1 MKRKPAL
8 KTQKSEK
15 REKKFDLLETGSLRR
30 LTILVLAVCLIAG
43 ILLSVVRF
51 YKNPGVT
58 YASAEMVLTFD
69 GAATGTAPNGV
80 AFDVRTMA
88 CDEVLNA
95 GLKAAALDGVY
106 TPEQIRSCLTVRGIY
121 PRDMVEQVMYYE
133 SLLVFSSSRE
143 LTVGNYHPTTFNVRL
158 SDDFDGS
165 ISQGKLKQLLNGIL
179 EAYRE
184 YFARVYSYSLD
195 KSIALFDLDYY
206 DYPQQ
211 LEIIEGRFDAVSRYA
226 LELYRKDPDFLFRGA
241 SFNDIYVRLSV
252 LLDSS
257 VTKMNANMILNG
269 LSRNAGRLL
278 TQYQYQIRDLSTRKE
293 MQEQEL
299 KKLDELIA
307 SYEKHEIIYLPTL
320 ESLTKIDGNSSAT
333 YDALVSKRKTISDGI
348 TELNS
353 RITNYNLRISDLSN
367 AGGALSPAAVRPV
380 QEGSPEEESEA
391 AESVRTPSAAEIA
404 RAERMRETQRAA
416 LEDSIRVLTEDGEA
430 VISDFQDMLESY
442 NAQQITE
449 SNFALS
455 NAAYVRP
462 RLLTRAFILQTVET
476 AGPIVALGFIV
487 CMVLIVISRKREE
500 ADK

>member
-1 MKRKPAL
+1 MKKKPAV
-8 KTQKSEK
+8 KTQKSETMG
-15 REKKFDLLETGSLRR
+15 KKFDILKSGSLRWV
-30 LTILVLAVCLIAG
+30 TILVLAACLIVG
-43 ILLSVVRF
+43 ILLSLVLF

-58 YASAEMVLTFD
+58 YASADLVLTFD

-80 AFDVRTMA
+80 AFDVRA
-88 CDEVLNA
+88 LECDEVLNA
-95 GLKAAALDGVY
+95 GLKAAELDGVY

-121 PRDMVEQVMYYE
+121 PQDMVEQVMYYE

-158 SDDFDGS
+158 SDSFDGS

-179 EAYRE
+179 EAYRA
-184 YFARVYSYSLD
+184 YFARVYSYSLE
-195 KSIALFDLDYY
+195 KSNGLFDLDYY

-241 SFNDIYVRLSV
+241 SFNDIYVRLSA

-257 VTKMNANMILNG
+257 ITKMNANLIING
-269 LSRNAGRLL
+269 LTRNVDRLL
-278 TQYQYQIRDLSTRKE
+278 TQYQYQIQDLSTRKK

-307 SYEKHEIIYLPTL
+307 SYEKNEIIYLP
-320 ESLTKIDGNSSAT
+320 SSDSMTKIDGNSSAT

-353 RITNYNLRISDLSN
+353 RIANYNLRILDLTST
-367 AGGALSPAAVRPV
+367 GSELSPAAVRPGR
-380 QEGSPEEESEA
+380 EGSPEEGEA
-391 AESVRTPSAAEIA
+391 AENVRTPSAAEIA
-404 RAERMRETQRAA
+404 MAERKREAQRAA
-416 LEDSIRVLTEDGEA
+416 LEDSIHALMEDGES
-430 VISDFQDMLESY
+430 VISDFQAMLESY
-442 NAQQITE
+442 NAQQINE

-455 NAAYVRP
+455 KPVYVRP
-462 RLLTRAFILQTVET
+462 KLLNGTFVLQTVEV
-476 AGPIVALGFIV
+476 AGPIVALGLIFCI
-487 CMVLIVISRKREE
+487 VLILISRKREE
-500 ADK
+500 ADN